1 MQHIL
6 RIAAVL
12 PVLAFGASAQEETMA
27 KLKMQLEGS
36 FMGQSVKGAPYSA
49 DEVTQSTQM
58 LADGTRI
65 HHENKVAVYRDG
77 EGRVRRESSPDQISI
92 IDPVARTSYFLNPK
106 TMTAQKAPAMM
117 GYSVTRT
124 GGEGGAGVR
133 VRAEST
139 VTLITRDGATSVN
152 INGNPVEEKE
162 VAEAIAR
169 AKQNGESSTANVPE
183 GSYRV
188 VFDKMAADKEKM
200 AAETA
205 MAGAVVSKLRARGK
219 SEDLGKQTI
228 EGVTADGTRTT
239 STIDAGAIGND
250 RPIQVVTERWYS
262 SELQTVLMTKT
273 TDPRI
278 GESTFS
284 LTNVHRGEPG
294 AYLFQVPA
302 GYSITDRK

>member
-12 PVLAFGASAQEETMA
+12 PILAFGASAQEEAMA
-27 KLKMQLEGS
+27 KLKMHLEGS

-49 DEVTQSTQM
+49 DEVTQSTQV

-65 HHENKVAVYRDG
+65 HHENKVTVYRDG

-133 VRAEST
+133 VRSEST

-152 INGNPVEEKE
+152 INGTPVEEK
-162 VAEAIAR
+162 VMAEAIAR
-169 AKQNGESSTANVPE
+169 AKQNGESSTVSVPE
-183 GSYRV
+183 GSYGV
-188 VFDKMAADKEKM
+188 AFEKMAADNEKM

-205 MAGAVVSKLRARGK
+205 MAGAMASKLRARGK

-228 EGVTADGTRTT
+228 EGVIADGTRTT

-273 TDPRI
+273 NDPRM
-278 GESTFS
+278 GESTFG

-302 GYSITDRK
+302 GYAITDRK